1 MREYSDGSCFNKT
14 LQVAVALLAEVS
26 DEIRN
31 LEARHLDNPYLQAVP
46 MPSSARGNNFRLI
59 GS

>member
-1 MREYSDGSCFNKT
+1 MREYSDGSCFYKT

-31 LEARHLDNPYLQAVP
+31 LEARHL
-46 MPSSARGNNFRLI
+46 
-59 GS
+59 